1 MLSPSLPLF
10 AQGLA
15 LQVGR
20 RLARRFAQARNHP
33 RRKADRSL
41 VTDADLE
48 ADETLTAALEA
59 AFPGVPVLSEER
71 ATVLPN
77 TPEAWV
83 LDPLD
88 GTTNFALGLPM
99 WGVMLAF
106 VENGFPTVGVA
117 YFPVM
122 DELFV
127 AVRGQGAFHN
137 GEAIRTRGV
146 DAAHETAFALICS
159 RSQRRYRLRW
169 PWKLRILG
177 SAGYDFAMVARGV
190 AIAALES
197 TTKVWDL
204 AAPALLLSEAGGH
217 WETLGGQPLFPLQS
231 GVDYGARDF
240 PILAAASPELWR
252 TLRAGIQPRQQSPT
266 NTEGTA

>member
-1 MLSPSLPLF
+1 MPSSSLPLF

-15 LQVGR
+15 LQIGR
-20 RLARRFAQARNHP
+20 RLARRFEEARNHP

-48 ADETLTAALEA
+48 ADEALTAALEA

-71 ATVLPN
+71 ATALPA
-77 TPEAWV
+77 TDAAWV

-99 WGVMLAF
+99 WGVLLAF
-106 VENGFPTVGVA
+106 VENGFPAVGVA

-127 AVRGQGAFHN
+127 AIRGQGAFRN

-146 DAAHETAFALICS
+146 DAAHDTAFALVCS
-159 RSQRRYRLRW
+159 RSQRRYRLQW

-177 SAGYDFAMVARGV
+177 SAGYDIAMVARGV

-204 AAPALLLSEAGGH
+204 ATPALLLSEAGGH
-217 WETLGGQPLFPLQS
+217 WETLGGQPLFPLQTDR
-231 GVDYGARDF
+231 DYKTLDF
-240 PILAAASPELWR
+240 PILAAASPDLWH
-252 TLRAGIQPRQQSPT
+252 TLRAGVKPKAAS
-266 NTEGTA
+266 